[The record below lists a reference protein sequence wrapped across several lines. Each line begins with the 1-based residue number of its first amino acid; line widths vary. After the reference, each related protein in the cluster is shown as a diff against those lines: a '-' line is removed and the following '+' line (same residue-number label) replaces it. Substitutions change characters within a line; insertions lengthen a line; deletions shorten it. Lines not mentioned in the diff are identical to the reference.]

1 MGQLS
6 KVLEGGALEGGV
18 PCGAENPN
26 EEIRH
31 VRWPD
36 PIAGTVGPD
45 KRIVGAIRRV
55 VRADVKKG

>member
-31 VRWPD
+31 VR
-36 PIAGTVGPD
+36 
-45 KRIVGAIRRV
+45 
-55 VRADVKKG
+55 